1 MVCGVWTVGR
11 LCSQFVSIAEVGKRR
26 AVFATLGEQPRPTV
40 EGLAPPCESIT
51 RGERASEAGP
61 WRQSPGYGGG
71 HASREQRERKRCTC

>member
-71 HASREQRERKRCTC
+71 HATRERKRCTC